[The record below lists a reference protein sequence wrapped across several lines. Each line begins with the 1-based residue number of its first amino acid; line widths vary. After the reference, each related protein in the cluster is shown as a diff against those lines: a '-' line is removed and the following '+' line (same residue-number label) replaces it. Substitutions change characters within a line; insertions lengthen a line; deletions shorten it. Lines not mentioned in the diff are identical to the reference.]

1 MTLKEVSSLDNVND
15 DTYKYVIFEY
25 FFTKIIFIE
34 LSLLTLI
41 RASYLDY
48 FSMTLL
54 KAPSLVYVNNDT

>member
-1 MTLKEVSSLDNVND
+1 MTLINVSSLS
-15 DTYKYVIFEY
+15 IFLL
-25 FFTKIIFIE
+25 IFIE

-54 KAPSLVYVNNDT
+54 KVPSLVYVNNNT